1 MLECDGRSFYLVA
14 KSRRTALSG
23 SARSSPSRL
32 TLRVVVPGSFTGAGL
47 IFGCTSYPLGPVLL
61 RSETLAICVGQRY
74 ATASG
79 HKWASRSDGPR
90 GGHLSLASGFE
101 LRQRNQTH
109 VPAFGGPS

>member
-32 TLRVVVPGSFTGAGL
+32 TLRVVIPGSFTGAGL

-74 ATASG
+74 ATGRGISRPVDQMAS
-79 HKWASRSDGPR
+79 R

-109 VPAFGGPS
+109 VPAFWGPS